1 MYEAKYGGKARYVVF
16 HEGMTT
22 NGHAPAATP
31 VEQSESV
38 EPDDE
43 QPDNGAVTEEPA
55 LEEDQAQDDSGS
67 VEGVGLFGR
76 TEAAA
81 DDDRSPD
88 AEIVDV
94 EPAETPE
101 QHATGDEEP
110 ASPLSEARRRRRLR
124 FPPR

>member
-1 MYEAKYGGKARYVVF
+1 VEPADEQPEVVSS
-16 HEGMTT
+16 
-22 NGHAPAATP
+22 PTP
-31 VEQSESV
+31 VEPSV
-38 EPDDE
+38 EGDTVEHADVLT
-43 QPDNGAVTEEPA
+43 DNGAVTEEPG
-55 LEEDQAQDDSGS
+55 LEEDEAQEDSGS

-94 EPAETPE
+94 EPAETPD